1 MLNNNGRMKKRR
13 EELTERIV
21 KLLKDDQG
29 QPVRDLAKER
39 YEQTFLAGCLKALEN
54 QGYVKSKKMG
64 PARV

>member
-13 EELTERIV
+13 EELAERIV

-39 YEQTFLAGCLKALEN
+39 YEQNLLGWL
-54 QGYVKSKKMG
+54 
-64 PARV
+64 P